1 MIVSEFIAVSQCF
14 LCGIDDGNSK
24 SEMDCQRASIIFWYY
39 SLFGGLEVYKQISF
53 FRFCMCDFICIFEK
67 LNENFQN
74 DKKYDKPG
82 RLPTQN
88 STKRGKR
95 QAIFFFI
102 SFGMNFI
109 CWLTGFYIVVVCWAV
124 WKKKKVFA
132 TASKKKKILIA
143 FISLTLILFHSL
155 FHLLWWVI
163 CCHVWPRNIK
173 KYISYIQAFIYGN
186 I

>member
-74 DKKYDKPG
+74 DKKV
-82 RLPTQN
+82 RQTRQTSN
-88 STKRGKR
+88 SKLNQKR
-95 QAIFFFI
+95 QKASNFFFHFVWYEFYLLADWFLYCCCLLGCVKKEK
-102 SFGMNFI
+102 SFCYCVKKEEN
-109 CWLTGFYIVVVCWAV
+109 TDSFY
-124 WKKKKVFA
+124 
-132 TASKKKKILIA
+132 L
-143 FISLTLILFHSL
+143 
-155 FHLLWWVI
+155 
-163 CCHVWPRNIK
+163 
-173 KYISYIQAFIYGN
+173 SYTNTIP
-186 I
+186 

>member
-1 MIVSEFIAVSQCF
+1 M
-14 LCGIDDGNSK
+14 K
-24 SEMDCQRASIIFWYY
+24 IF
-39 SLFGGLEVYKQISF
+39 KTT
-53 FRFCMCDFICIFEK
+53 
-67 LNENFQN
+67 
-74 DKKYDKPG
+74 KKYDKPG

-88 STKRGKR
+88 STKRGKK

-132 TASKKKKILIA
+132 TASKKKKKLIA
-143 FISLTLILFHSL
+143 FISLTPILFHSL

-173 KYISYIQAFIYGN
+173 KIYKLYTSLYIWKHIIMYTYICGILCFFSRNQFL
-186 I
+186 